1 LVGELAR
8 RSCIRRASA
17 TTLRALSTVHAE
29 KLWEAIVSAA
39 NEVSLADF
47 DDNGEWAD
55 GIPARILARGI
66 GSASRK
72 ERHLA
77 SPIEL

>member
-55 GIPARILARGI
+55 GIPAGYRLTDV
-66 GSASRK
+66 
-72 ERHLA
+72 
-77 SPIEL
+77 SPGADVMTVAISMD